1 MPKILGLGS
10 TRDCG
15 CFGAATGGSLD
26 MPVSGAPAAHLRKAL
41 RAGSTADRR
50 LARAKKPGKTRCA
63 NVLASVQ
70 AASMALAEAQWSRSK
85 KAVAQARARLRRAQ
99 AAARRACR

>member
-26 MPVSGAPAAHLRKAL
+26 TSVSGTPAAHLRKAL
-41 RAGSTADRR
+41 RAGSAADRR
-50 LARAKKPGKTRCA
+50 LKRAGKPAKGRCSSM
-63 NVLASVQ
+63 LASVQ
-70 AASMALAEAQWSRSK
+70 AASVALAEAQWSRSK